1 MNYEAVNSV
10 IITYWLLYLII
21 TIHDYHILEKK
32 IILLILVLKSRPT
45 DSFISDNQLSSY
57 TVYRS
62 FRLHRI
68 DAAYCYRCRTFRDLV
83 YTAYQSAVHN
93 G

>member
-21 TIHDYHILEKK
+21 TIHQYHILEKK

-57 TVYRS
+57 TVTVV
-62 FRLHRI
+62 LGCI
-68 DAAYCYRCRTFRDLV
+68 A
-83 YTAYQSAVHN
+83 
-93 G
+93 